1 MVKII
6 GLTGGIASGKSIVST
21 YLKEKGYAVLDAD
34 QVVHEL
40 QARGGRL
47 YQILVDYFGQ
57 EILLPDQSLNR
68 AKLGQLIFSNPEM
81 LAVSNSLQDQVIRQ
95 ELSTRL
101 NKLSQRQQIIFLDIP
116 LLFEKGYDSWCH
128 ETWLVMVQE
137 PTQLK
142 RLMARNAMPLEEA
155 KSRLAAQLSL
165 DEKKEKS
172 QLLIDNDG
180 SLANTY
186 AQVDLALET
195 LER

>member
-6 GLTGGIASGKSIVST
+6 GLTGGIASGKSTVST

-81 LAVSNSLQDQVIRQ
+81 MAVSNSLQDQVIRQ

-101 NKLSQRQQIIFLDIP
+101 KKLSQRQQIIFLDIP

-128 ETWLVMVQE
+128 QIWLVMVQE

-142 RLMARNAMPLEEA
+142 RLMARNALSLEEA
-155 KSRLAAQLSL
+155 KSRLAAQFSL
-165 DEKKEKS
+165 DEKREKS
-172 QLLIDNDG
+172 QILIDNDG

>member
-6 GLTGGIASGKSIVST
+6 GLTGGIASGKSTVST

-57 EILLPDQSLNR
+57 EIVLPDQSLNR

-128 ETWLVMVQE
+128 QIWLVMVQE

-142 RLMARNAMPLEEA
+142 RLMARNALSLEEA

-165 DEKKEKS
+165 DEKREKS
-172 QLLIDNDG
+172 QILIDNDG